1 MEKNTPPPLPRRLRQ
16 SSRSVGIVILIF
28 FLVPIAITQTFFT
41 TPHIPPHAAATIA
54 RCQYSQQ
61 SAGPSPN
68 FYDRTEN
75 DRFVPGTKPT
85 LIKNAKI
92 WTGLHNG
99 TQVLEADILI
109 DKGLIMGVGSYGHS
123 QLEAYGSSLE
133 VVDAHGAWVT
143 PGIVDL
149 HSHLGDYPSPELEG
163 ASDGNSVQGT
173 AQPWLRSLDGLN
185 THDDS
190 YPLSIAGGV
199 TTALIL
205 PGSANAIGGQAFV
218 IKLRHT
224 EERSPTSM
232 LLEPPYQINNSF
244 PDPSLPPRWRHMKHA
259 CGENPSR
266 VYGVSRM
273 DTTWAFREAYNTA
286 SKIKRKQDAYC
297 SKAMSGQWEGLG
309 EYPEDLKWEA
319 LVDVIRGHVKVNI
332 HCYEAVD
339 LDDMVRLSNEFQFPI
354 AAFHH
359 AHETYLVPDL
369 LKKTYGPTPAVAL
382 FATNGRYKR
391 EAYRQSEFAA
401 RILANN
407 GLQVV
412 FKSDHS
418 VLNSRF
424 LLYEAQQAHYYGLA
438 DNLAVASVISTPAE
452 IMGMG
457 HRIGYV
463 RKGWDADLVI
473 WDSHP
478 LSLGA
483 TPSQVFIDGIPQL
496 ESAYVAHKPQA
507 FQEIPRVPNFDD
519 DAKEALKYDGLPPL
533 SPSKSVADI
542 TAFTN
547 VKSFFSR
554 SPVQTVQR
562 IFDFPEKDGVVLVR
576 KGEVICSGSYVECFD
591 ASILGGA
598 KPHLVDLEGGSIS
611 PGLVS
616 FGSPLGL
623 EHIDQEPSTNDG
635 SVPDPLIKAVPKI
648 IGGDTALIRA
658 VDGLQYTTRD
668 ALLAYRS
675 GVTSAIVAP
684 SARKFYSGLGTF
696 FSTGAEHKLK
706 NGAVLQEVTA
716 LHVAVRHFG
725 TPSISTQIAAL
736 RRLLLG
742 PYEGDSGKWFEK
754 VTEGA
759 IPLVVEAHS
768 ADVIATLV
776 LLKREV
782 KRAKGT
788 NIQLTITGATEAPL
802 LAKELGEAGVGVVL
816 TPSRPFPYTWED
828 RRILPGPPLTE
839 HSAIS
844 LLLSHNVTVGIGIEE
859 IWSARNTRFDV
870 AWASLEADGKI
881 TKEEALAL
889 SSTNLE
895 KLLIGH
901 VNEATDLVA
910 TRGGDILE
918 LESKVVAVISPLRGF
933 VDIF

>member
-1 MEKNTPPPLPRRLRQ
+1 MEKNTSPPLPRRLRQ
-16 SSRSVGIVILIF
+16 SSRSIGIVILVF
-28 FLVPIAITQTFFT
+28 FLVPIAITRTFFT
-41 TPHIPPHAAATIA
+41 TPHIPPHAAATLA
-54 RCQYSQQ
+54 RCQHLQH
-61 SAGPSPN
+61 SAGPPPN

-99 TQVLEADILI
+99 TQVLEADILV

-123 QLEAYGSSLE
+123 QLEAYGSNLE

-149 HSHLGDYPSPELEG
+149 HSHLGDYPSPELDG
-163 ASDGNSVQGT
+163 VSDGNSVQGT

-244 PDPSLPPRWRHMKHA
+244 PDPSLPPRWRYMK
-259 CGENPSR
+259 

-286 SKIKRKQDAYC
+286 SQIKRKQDAYC
-297 SKAMSGQWEGLG
+297 SKAMSGQWQGLG

-369 LKKTYGPTPAVAL
+369 LKKAYGPTPAVAL

-391 EAYRQSEFAA
+391 EAYRQSEFAS

-438 DNLAVASVISTPAE
+438 DNLAVASVTSTPAE

-463 RKGWDADLVI
+463 RKDLVI

-496 ESAYVAHKPQA
+496 ESAYVVHKPQA

-519 DAKEALKYDGLPPL
+519 EVEETLKYDGLPPL

-554 SPVQTVQR
+554 SPVQTIQR
-562 IFDFPEKDGVVLVR
+562 IFDFPDKDGVVLVR
-576 KGEVICSGSYVECFD
+576 KGKVICSGSYVECFD
-591 ASILGGA
+591 PSILGGA

-623 EHIDQEPSTNDG
+623 ENMDQEPSTNDG

-648 IGGDTALIRA
+648 IGGDTAIIRA

-684 SARKFYSGLGTF
+684 SAPKFYSGLGTF
-696 FSTGAEHKLK
+696 FSTGAEHKLVK
-706 NGAVLQEVTA
+706 GAVLQEITA
-716 LHVAVRHFG
+716 LHIAVRHFG

-742 PYEGDSGKWFEK
+742 PYEGDSGKWFKK
-754 VTEGA
+754 VTEGT

-782 KRAKGT
+782 KQAKGT
-788 NIQLTITGATEAPL
+788 DIRLTITGATEAHL

-828 RRILPGPPLTE
+828 RRIE

-870 AWASLEADGKI
+870 AWVGGTE
-881 TKEEALAL
+881 T
-889 SSTNLE
+889 
-895 KLLIGH
+895 
-901 VNEATDLVA
+901 VNEAADLVA

-918 LESKVVAVISPLRGF
+918 LEAKVAAVISPLRGF